1 MSVILSVDKKSYM
14 NLYNFILEVSFLR
27 VMFMLILTTVI
38 YRGIINK
45 LKILNLNTI
54 VNFLFSF
61 LFNFSKTYI
70 NRKHS

>member
-54 VNFLFSF
+54 VNF
-61 LFNFSKTYI
+61 
-70 NRKHS
+70 